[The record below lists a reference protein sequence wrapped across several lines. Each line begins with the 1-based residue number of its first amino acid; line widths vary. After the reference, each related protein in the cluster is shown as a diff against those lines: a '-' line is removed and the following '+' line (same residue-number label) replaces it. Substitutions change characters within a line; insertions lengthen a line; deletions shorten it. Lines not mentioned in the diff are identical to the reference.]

1 MENQNENVSI
11 ENQEVTYYSP
21 IELKDSEDFYNQV
34 DENQQ
39 TFNSFFKKNKTVNLI
54 IIISFLAVIIAVIF
68 LLRNSGAFIPV
79 MAVLVV
85 AYFVVLNIFSK
96 KVKAKMNDEASKT
109 IAKYI
114 SLLDSYVTQNKAFSD
129 IKFNSN
135 EKIDGDLFV
144 SLKIVKDIFH
154 VGGRDVLKGKIF
166 DMPFIGGVCL
176 VKTREAK
183 EDGSTQDYIVF
194 LGKLFVIDASLNMDE
209 GRAVIYLKGKGAN
222 GPTDVDDLK
231 KVEGLLSDK
240 YEVYSS
246 CDLNAL
252 FTEEVKNAL
261 EAFSINDDLIDMFI
275 TVEKNRLAVGL
286 SYADGI
292 MTIPLFDP
300 AKRECI
306 EQYKADMEKVVAF
319 VSAIK

>member
-1 MENQNENVSI
+1 MEDQIENVSVN
-11 ENQEVTYYSP
+11 NQEVEYYSP

-39 TFNSFFKKNKTVNLI
+39 KFNAFFKKNRPVNII
-54 IIISFLAVIIAVIF
+54 IIISFLAVIVAVIF

-85 AYFVVLNIFSK
+85 AYFVILNIFSK
-96 KVKAKMNDEASKT
+96 KVKAKMNDEAATT
-109 IAKYI
+109 IATYI

-166 DMPFIGGVCL
+166 DMPFIGGDCL

-194 LGKLFVIDASLNMDE
+194 LGKLFVIDTALKMNE
-209 GRAVIYLKGKGAN
+209 GRAIIYLKGKGAN
-222 GPTDVDDLK
+222 GPTDIEDLT

-240 YEVYSS
+240 YDVYSS
-246 CDLNAL
+246 CDLRAL
-252 FTEEVKNAL
+252 LTKEAKNAL
-261 EAFSINDDLIDMFI
+261 EAFSINDNLIDMFI
-275 TVEKNRLAVGL
+275 TIEKNRLSVGL

-292 MTIPLFDP
+292 MTIPLFEP

-306 EQYKADMEKVVAF
+306 EQYKEDMEKVVAF